1 LSTIPQAIRFITSLD
16 SESAYGTAI
25 VDGSLTEMYNL
36 VDPAFG
42 EVNFDYEDDSDFL
55 KGHEFME
62 NVSARVQ
69 LFKNSSF
76 AMSNV
81 PANSEIAGWLFG
93 AALGD
98 VTTTGAG
105 PYVHECIIQDAGTG
119 LQLPSRTIAI
129 CYEGSTSNNRKYK
142 GGVINDMTYR
152 IDKKGRSTFD
162 FNMTTDG
169 DESSGS
175 GVAIPA
181 AFTSTNFHYGKN
193 AVFEWC
199 DDGGTYADNS
209 AIVRSFE
216 FSMNNNLLLDEAKA
230 KHLGTGL
237 NIDELWFDTREYT
250 FSIVVNADEL
260 TTDADGDVIYTDFLN
275 QTLKEFRV
283 TMTSG
288 TTSVVIELPKMVWGV
303 ATKGYEGPRRT
314 LTLEP
319 ALFYDT
325 AVSSPIVVTV
335 TNGDATIV
343 S

>member
-1 LSTIPQAIRFITSLD
+1 MSTIPQAIRFITSLD
-16 SESAYGTAI
+16 AETAYGTAI
-25 VDGSLTEMYNL
+25 VDGSMTEMYNL

-81 PANSEIAGWLFG
+81 PANSEMAGWLFG

-98 VTTTGAG
+98 VTTTGTG
-105 PYVHECIIQDAGTG
+105 PYVHTCIIQDAGTG

-129 CYEGSTSNNRKYK
+129 SYVGSTAKARKYK
-142 GGVINDMTYR
+142 GGVINDLTLR
-152 IDKKGRSTFD
+152 VDKKGRSTFD

-175 GVAIPA
+175 GISIPA
-181 AFTSTNFHYGKN
+181 AFTSQNFFYGKN
-193 AVFEWC
+193 AKFEWC

-209 AIVRSFE
+209 GLVRSFE
-216 FSMNNNLLLDEAKA
+216 FTLNNNLLLDEAKA

-237 NIDELWFDTREYT
+237 NIDELWFETREMN
-250 FSIVVNADEL
+250 FSIVVNADET
-260 TTDADGDVIYTDFLN
+260 TTDADGDIIYDDFLN
-275 QTLKEFRV
+275 QTLKEFKF
-283 TMTSG
+283 TMTAG
-288 TTSVVIELPKMVWGV
+288 TTSLEIELPKMVWGV

-325 AVSSPIVVTV
+325 AISSPISVVV

-343 S
+343 